1 VKVRGTVGKDDFIA
15 PSGRNDGTAVAVRN
29 RPVASVGF
37 AYQVGTDDENEVDQ
51 KGSDYTTSLLKKK
64 RTGCCCCS
72 SVGRCQKRRAWHL
85 VTVYVFSP
93 AETVNDGKTRSRC
106 TLGGV
111 GVLAVLVVLL
121 LVWFWNSRWVMQK
134 SGRPLFWFNCLC
146 LMMKKPQMTRQ
157 ARDKHTRHNQGI
169 RPFRS
174 NERD

>member
-1 VKVRGTVGKDDFIA
+1 MKVRGTVGKDDFIA

-64 RTGCCCCS
+64 RTGCCCCCCS

-106 TLGGV
+106 TLGKKTALFEPFLYKMHYFTKTG
-111 GVLAVLVVLL
+111 
-121 LVWFWNSRWVMQK
+121 
-134 SGRPLFWFNCLC
+134 SG
-146 LMMKKPQMTRQ
+146 QT
-157 ARDKHTRHNQGI
+157 
-169 RPFRS
+169 
-174 NERD
+174 